1 MFFILHFIDSLF
13 AFTDLVIRDMSSI
26 EFVTSLIFS
35 IVGLLAI
42 TFISKSVE
50 LNKQRKRDEA
60 KMLGHNLE
68 FIDEIVSSLPA
79 NLLDNPLS
87 SFLQQM
93 RQNYLSKIS
102 QTGTNTPNK
111 TIPGNSS
118 DKLPQDPRKL
128 LDISRTL
135 KSLSKYLIRCEQL
148 GALPK
153 ATRVIYQQS
162 LDKSASR
169 VKVQQHWQQANKAL
183 AEKNPEYALHNYAM
197 CLQQLSR
204 HKRTVVDQ
212 QMMDKIQQK
221 ISAIKNDST
230 APEQNPTKAT
240 SETTNETTSIQP
252 AENKPSTVTAI
263 NKSTKTA
270 MEETE
275 QDWGDSWKKKTMYD

>member
-1 MFFILHFIDSLF
+1 MFFNLHFGNSLL
-13 AFTDLVIRDMSSI
+13 ALTDLVIRDMSSI

-50 LNKQRKRDEA
+50 LNKQRKREQA

-68 FIDEIVSSLPA
+68 FIDEIVNSLPA
-79 NLLDNPLS
+79 GLLDNSLS

-93 RQNYLSKIS
+93 RQSYLSQIS
-102 QTGTNTPNK
+102 QTGTDTPSK
-111 TIPGNSS
+111 TLPSNSS
-118 DKLPQDPRKL
+118 SKLPQDPRKL

-153 ATRVIYQQS
+153 ANRAIHQQS

-212 QMMDKIQQK
+212 QMMEKIQQK
-221 ISAIKNDST
+221 INAIKSGST
-230 APEQNPTKAT
+230 APEQSPA
-240 SETTNETTSIQP
+240 ETTNESTATSQP

-263 NKSTKTA
+263 NDTNEPATK
-270 MEETE
+270 ENS
-275 QDWGDSWKKKTMYD
+275 QDWGDDWKKKTAYD